1 MIDYIKGTLEELQPA
16 QAIVEAA
23 GIGYDLNISLT
34 TFSDIQGH
42 KEVKL
47 YIYEQIRE
55 DAWTLY
61 GFSTRA
67 ERELFLL
74 LISVSGVGAGT
85 ARMMLSSMTPRE
97 LASTIAREDASMLK
111 TIKGIGLRTAQRIVV
126 ELKDK
131 LKEYQLGQSAAKD
144 DLQGM
149 QNVGETAEEAV
160 TALTMLG
167 FSAPASRKTVR
178 AIVQKQPNLTVE
190 QLIKESLKEMR

>member
-131 LKEYQLGQSAAKD
+131 LKEYQLGQSAAND

>member
-178 AIVQKQPNLTVE
+178 AIVQKQSNLTVE

>member
-16 QAIVEAA
+16 EAIVEAA

-97 LASTIAREDASMLK
+97 LAATIAREDASMLK

-131 LKEYQLGQSAAKD
+131 LKEYQLGGGAAGD

-167 FSAPASRKTVR
+167 FSAPASRKTVK
-178 AIVQKQPNLTVE
+178 AIVGKQPNLTVE

>member
-131 LKEYQLGQSAAKD
+131 LKEYQLGRSAAKD

>member
-16 QAIVEAA
+16 QATVEAA

-34 TFSDIQGH
+34 TFSDIQGR

-61 GFSTRA
+61 AFSTRE

-97 LASTIAREDASMLK
+97 LAATIAREDASMLK

-131 LKEYQLGQSAAKD
+131 LKEYRLGYSGAAD
-144 DLQGM
+144 DGESI
-149 QNVGETAEEAV
+149 QNVGETAEEAI

-167 FSAPASRKTVR
+167 FSTPASRKTVN
-178 AIVQKQPNLTVE
+178 AIVKKQPHLTVE

>member
-131 LKEYQLGQSAAKD
+131 LKEYQLGRSVAKD

>member
-34 TFSDIQGH
+34 TFSDIQGR

-61 GFSTRA
+61 GFSTPA

-74 LISVSGVGAGT
+74 LISVSGIGAGT

-131 LKEYQLGQSAAKD
+131 LKEYQFGGGGAKD
-144 DLQGM
+144 DLQGL
-149 QNVGETAEEAV
+149 QNAGETAEEAV

-167 FSAPASRKTVR
+167 FSAPASRKTVKT
-178 AIVQKQPNLTVE
+178 IVQKHPDLTVE